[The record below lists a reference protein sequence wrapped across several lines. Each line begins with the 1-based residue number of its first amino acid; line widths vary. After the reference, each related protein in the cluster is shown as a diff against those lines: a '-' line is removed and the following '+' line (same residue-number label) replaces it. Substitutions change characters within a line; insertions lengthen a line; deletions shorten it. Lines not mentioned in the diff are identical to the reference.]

1 MCKGESEGV
10 VHGFINLMTFKFV
23 YFVEMNWLQKYREDY
38 SATIKIG
45 MPIVLGQ
52 LGIVVVGLV
61 DNIMVGHFSTS
72 DLAAASFVNSVFN
85 SPILFGM
92 GFSYGLT
99 PLVGQFFGRGDKFRV
114 GGLLRNS
121 LLANFMI
128 GLFLSVVMGIMYLN
142 VHRMGQPE
150 ELLPLIRPYFLLQL
164 TSLVFVMMF
173 NSFKQFA
180 DGITDTKT
188 SMWIMLSANLL
199 NIIGNSQVMED
210 VQKTIEKISGT
221 DANILLLGE
230 NGTGKDLIAHVIC
243 QHSPRAGAPFIPIDL
258 GAIPETLFE
267 SELFGYEKGAFTD
280 ARKDKAGRL
289 EAASGG
295 TLFLDEIGNLSL
307 PMQARLLTTL
317 EKRQIT
323 RLGSTQARPI
333 DIRLICATNADIHQ
347 MITEGTFRQDLL
359 YRINTIEIPIP
370 PLRERGR
377 DILLLADHFLKIYSY
392 KYKKEING
400 LNRETQQ
407 KLLNYKWPGNVR
419 ELQHA
424 VERAVILATGRKLQP
439 ENFMLRPYRNNP
451 ETDPGT
457 LNLKELEEKAIHK
470 AMKISEGNIS
480 QAAGLLGIT
489 RFALYRKLEKYGL
502 L

>member
-1 MCKGESEGV
+1 
-10 VHGFINLMTFKFV
+10 
-23 YFVEMNWLQKYREDY
+23 MNWLQKYREDY

-45 MPIVLGQ
+45 VPIVLGQ

-85 SPILFGM
+85 IPFLFGM

-199 NIIGNSQVMED
+199 NIIGNSLLIYGVWGLPALGLTGAGISTLTSRIFMFVAFAILFFRKQSYRRYLVGYHRTTYNTGDLKVLNRMGMMVGLQMGMETALFSISGVMIGWLGTVPLAAHQVVASISTLGFMVYYGVGSAVSIRVSNFFGRGDIAGVRRATLAGAHLLGLLAILVSVFFLLVREHIGWLYTSSED
-210 VQKTIEKISGT
+210 VVNLVAVLMVILVFYQFGDSLQIIF
-221 DANILLLGE
+221 ANALRG
-230 NGTGKDLIAHVIC
+230 V
-243 QHSPRAGAPFIPIDL
+243 
-258 GAIPETLFE
+258 
-267 SELFGYEKGAFTD
+267 
-280 ARKDKAGRL
+280 
-289 EAASGG
+289 
-295 TLFLDEIGNLSL
+295 
-307 PMQARLLTTL
+307 
-317 EKRQIT
+317 
-323 RLGSTQARPI
+323 
-333 DIRLICATNADIHQ
+333 ADVTS
-347 MITEGTFRQDLL
+347 M
-359 YRINTIEIPIP
+359 
-370 PLRERGR
+370 
-377 DILLLADHFLKIYSY
+377 
-392 KYKKEING
+392 
-400 LNRETQQ
+400 
-407 KLLNYKWPGNVR
+407 
-419 ELQHA
+419 
-424 VERAVILATGRKLQP
+424 AVISFIGYFVIALPVSYICGFVLDWGIEGIWLGYPVGLTLTGGMMCWRFYYFLRKK
-439 ENFMLRPYRNNP
+439 
-451 ETDPGT
+451 G
-457 LNLKELEEKAIHK
+457 
-470 AMKISEGNIS
+470 
-480 QAAGLLGIT
+480 
-489 RFALYRKLEKYGL
+489 
-502 L
+502 

>member
-1 MCKGESEGV
+1 
-10 VHGFINLMTFKFV
+10 MTFKFV

-45 MPIVLGQ
+45 VPIVLGQ

-85 SPILFGM
+85 IPILFGM

-199 NIIGNSQVMED
+199 NIIGNSLLIYGVWGLPALGLTGAGISTLASRIFMFVAFAILFFRKQSYRRYLVGYHRTTYNTGDLKVLNRMGMMVGLQMGMETALFSISGVMIGWLGTVPLAAHQVVASISTLGFMVYYGVGSAVSIRVSNFFGRGDIAGVRRATLAGTHLLGLLAILVSVFFLLVREHIGWLYTSSED
-210 VQKTIEKISGT
+210 VVNLVAVLMVILVFYQFGDSLQIIF
-221 DANILLLGE
+221 ANALRG
-230 NGTGKDLIAHVIC
+230 V
-243 QHSPRAGAPFIPIDL
+243 
-258 GAIPETLFE
+258 
-267 SELFGYEKGAFTD
+267 
-280 ARKDKAGRL
+280 
-289 EAASGG
+289 
-295 TLFLDEIGNLSL
+295 
-307 PMQARLLTTL
+307 
-317 EKRQIT
+317 
-323 RLGSTQARPI
+323 
-333 DIRLICATNADIHQ
+333 ADVTS
-347 MITEGTFRQDLL
+347 M
-359 YRINTIEIPIP
+359 
-370 PLRERGR
+370 
-377 DILLLADHFLKIYSY
+377 
-392 KYKKEING
+392 
-400 LNRETQQ
+400 
-407 KLLNYKWPGNVR
+407 
-419 ELQHA
+419 
-424 VERAVILATGRKLQP
+424 AVISFIGYFVIALPVSYICGFVLDWGIEGIWLGYPVGLTLTGGMMCWRFYYFLRKK
-439 ENFMLRPYRNNP
+439 
-451 ETDPGT
+451 G
-457 LNLKELEEKAIHK
+457 
-470 AMKISEGNIS
+470 
-480 QAAGLLGIT
+480 
-489 RFALYRKLEKYGL
+489 
-502 L
+502 

>member
-1 MCKGESEGV
+1 
-10 VHGFINLMTFKFV
+10 
-23 YFVEMNWLQKYREDY
+23 MNWLQKYREDY

-45 MPIVLGQ
+45 VPIVLGQ

-85 SPILFGM
+85 IPILFGM

-199 NIIGNSQVMED
+199 NIIGNSLLIYGVWGLPALGLTGAGISTLTSRIFMFVAFAILFFRKQSYRRYLVGYHRTTYNTGDLKVLNRMGMMVGLQMGMETALFSISGVMIGWLGTVPLAAHQVVASISTLGFMVYYGVGSAVSIRVSNFFGRGDIAGVRRATLAGTHLLGLLAISVSVFFLLVREHIGWLYTSSED
-210 VQKTIEKISGT
+210 VVNLVAVLMVILVFYQFGDSLQIIF
-221 DANILLLGE
+221 ANALRG
-230 NGTGKDLIAHVIC
+230 V
-243 QHSPRAGAPFIPIDL
+243 
-258 GAIPETLFE
+258 
-267 SELFGYEKGAFTD
+267 
-280 ARKDKAGRL
+280 
-289 EAASGG
+289 
-295 TLFLDEIGNLSL
+295 
-307 PMQARLLTTL
+307 
-317 EKRQIT
+317 
-323 RLGSTQARPI
+323 
-333 DIRLICATNADIHQ
+333 ADVTS
-347 MITEGTFRQDLL
+347 M
-359 YRINTIEIPIP
+359 
-370 PLRERGR
+370 
-377 DILLLADHFLKIYSY
+377 
-392 KYKKEING
+392 
-400 LNRETQQ
+400 
-407 KLLNYKWPGNVR
+407 
-419 ELQHA
+419 
-424 VERAVILATGRKLQP
+424 AVISFIGSYICGFVLDWGIEGIWLGYPVGLTLTGGMMCWRFYYFLRKK
-439 ENFMLRPYRNNP
+439 
-451 ETDPGT
+451 G
-457 LNLKELEEKAIHK
+457 
-470 AMKISEGNIS
+470 
-480 QAAGLLGIT
+480 
-489 RFALYRKLEKYGL
+489 
-502 L
+502 

>member
-1 MCKGESEGV
+1 
-10 VHGFINLMTFKFV
+10 MTFKFV

-45 MPIVLGQ
+45 VPIVLGQ

-85 SPILFGM
+85 IPILFGM

-128 GLFLSVVMGIMYLN
+128 GLFLSVAMGIMYLN

-199 NIIGNSQVMED
+199 NIIGNSLLIYGVWGLPALGLTGAGISTLASRIFMFVAFAILFFRKQSYRRYLVGYHRTTYNTGDLKVLNRMGMMVGLQMGME
-210 VQKTIEKISGT
+210 TALFSISGVMIGWLGT
-221 DANILLLGE
+221 VPLAAHQVVASISTLGFMVYYGVGSAVSIRVSNFFGRGDIAGVRRATLAGTHLLG
-230 NGTGKDLIAHVIC
+230 
-243 QHSPRAGAPFIPIDL
+243 
-258 GAIPETLFE
+258 
-267 SELFGYEKGAFTD
+267 
-280 ARKDKAGRL
+280 
-289 EAASGG
+289 
-295 TLFLDEIGNLSL
+295 
-307 PMQARLLTTL
+307 
-317 EKRQIT
+317 
-323 RLGSTQARPI
+323 
-333 DIRLICATNADIHQ
+333 
-347 MITEGTFRQDLL
+347 
-359 YRINTIEIPIP
+359 
-370 PLRERGR
+370 
-377 DILLLADHFLKIYSY
+377 LLAISVSVFFLLVREHIGWLYTSSEEVVNLVAVLMVILVFYQFGDSLQIIFANALRGVADVTSMAVISFIGYFVIALPVSYICGFVLDWGIEGIWLGYPVGLTLTGGMMCWRFYHFLR
-392 KYKKEING
+392 KKG
-400 LNRETQQ
+400 
-407 KLLNYKWPGNVR
+407 
-419 ELQHA
+419 
-424 VERAVILATGRKLQP
+424 
-439 ENFMLRPYRNNP
+439 
-451 ETDPGT
+451 
-457 LNLKELEEKAIHK
+457 
-470 AMKISEGNIS
+470 
-480 QAAGLLGIT
+480 
-489 RFALYRKLEKYGL
+489 
-502 L
+502 